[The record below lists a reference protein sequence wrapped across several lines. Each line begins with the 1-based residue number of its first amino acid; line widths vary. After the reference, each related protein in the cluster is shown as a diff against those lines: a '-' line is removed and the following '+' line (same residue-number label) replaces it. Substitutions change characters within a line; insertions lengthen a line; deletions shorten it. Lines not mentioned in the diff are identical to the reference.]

1 MTFFIVGKIEIVNYI
16 QNLSELYPIFHILVG
31 IFKNSSYD
39 CLPDR
44 CVGSNLYLLE
54 FIKYHIID
62 K

>member
-1 MTFFIVGKIEIVNYI
+1 MTFFIVGKIEIINYI

-31 IFKNSSYD
+31 ILKNSSYN

-54 FIKYHIID
+54 FIKYHIVD